1 MKPLLL
7 SAAPLVPAPETLSRA
22 EFLRRSVGGLGTLA
36 LLGSLPGP
44 ALAQTNADTG
54 PAPVFDLR
62 EFVRWITAEL
72 EPSVRLP
79 GGAGHYA
86 RAPGQT
92 TPELYGVA
100 DMACILHTLGVLRP
114 TDQERGEWAA
124 AFQTFQQSDT
134 GWLIEKSPTHTP
146 LHNTAFA
153 LAAMQLMDLAPVHPV
168 TMTGEFTDAR
178 AFLATLNW
186 RTAVYVDS
194 HKGAGIGSI
203 HALVPALNRPE
214 WFADYFAFCD
224 NQFDPRNGL
233 MGRDKPSAG
242 DFDQVG
248 GTFHYHFLYE
258 HFNRP
263 MPFPERRIDAVIGL
277 QQPDGYWHPT
287 NHLWLTLD
295 AIYLLTRTLRYCP
308 HRFEDV
314 RGVVRNVMGI
324 LMRYFYLPEKRRTAF
339 AGQLPVHSLTAAISI
354 AAEAQRFL
362 GAREVVTERPLK
374 LVLDRRPF
382 I

>member
-1 MKPLLL
+1 M
-7 SAAPLVPAPETLSRA
+7 SRA